1 MSQAVHL
8 QLDARPEELPRV
20 VEAVE
25 EMAERDD
32 WAPKLLFQVNL
43 VLEELALNVMTHGRD
58 GGARH
63 LDVILGSTPNAVTVE
78 LVDDG
83 PRFDPLQEAPEFDA
97 DLSIDERRI
106 GGVGV
111 HLVRTLVDD
120 VRYRYE
126 EGRNRLTLV
135 LPRSAEG

>member
-1 MSQAVHL
+1 VSPDVHL
-8 QLDARPEELPRV
+8 QLDAQPEELPRIA
-20 VEAVE
+20 EAVE

-32 WAPKLLFQVNL
+32 WPAKLLFQVNL

-63 LDVILGSTPNAVTVE
+63 LDIILTAAPDAIRVE
-78 LVDDG
+78 LADDG
-83 PRFDPLQEAPEFDA
+83 PQFDPLQEAPEFNPG
-97 DLSIDERRI
+97 LPIDERRV

-120 VRYRYE
+120 VSYRYQD
-126 EGRNRLTLV
+126 GRNRLTLV
-135 LPRSAEG
+135 LPRNPEG

>member
-1 MSQAVHL
+1 MHL
-8 QLDARPEELPRV
+8 QLDAQPEELPRIA
-20 VEAVE
+20 EAVE

-32 WAPKLLFQVNL
+32 WPAKLLFQVNL

-63 LDVILGSTPNAVTVE
+63 LDVVLTSAPDAITVE
-78 LVDDG
+78 LADDG
-83 PRFDPLQEAPEFDA
+83 PRFDPLEEAPEFDP
-97 DLSIDERRI
+97 DLRIDERRV

-120 VRYRYE
+120 ANYRYKD
-126 EGRNRLTLV
+126 GRNRLTLV
-135 LPRSAEG
+135 LPRNPEG

>member
-1 MSQAVHL
+1 MSQDVHL
-8 QLDARPEELPRV
+8 QLAARPEELPRV

-25 EMAERDD
+25 ALAERDD
-32 WAPKLLFQVNL
+32 WPAKLLFQVNL

-58 GGARH
+58 GGARR
-63 LDVILGSTPNAVTVE
+63 LDVIVGSTPDAITVE

-83 PRFDPLQEAPEFDA
+83 PRFDPLEEAPEFDA
-97 DLSIDERRI
+97 DLSIDERRV

-111 HLVRTLVDD
+111 HLVRTLAED

-135 LPRSAEG
+135 LARPADG

>member
-1 MSQAVHL
+1 MSKAEHL

-25 EMAERDD
+25 AMAERDD
-32 WAPKLLFQVNL
+32 WPPKLLFQVNL

-63 LDVILGSTPNAVTVE
+63 LDVIVGSTPKAITVE
-78 LVDDG
+78 LLDDG

-97 DLSIDERRI
+97 DLSIDERRV

-120 VRYRYE
+120 VSYRYE

-135 LPRSAEG
+135 LPRTAEG